1 MREFRELSVD
11 LIDESNNIRRSFSDE
26 KLQELSASVRQH
38 GIHKPLLVRPNG
50 ERFTLI
56 DGWRRLSAAKAI
68 DQSTVPVRIRN
79 VDENEAEEEMIIANL
94 HHEDVTPLDEAMSYQ
109 RLLDKG
115 RTVDELAARLGKSKR
130 YIYQVVT
137 LNRLIPEAQDLLAKD
152 VLPLNYAMRLATVP
166 AERQAEGL
174 DHCFRPL
181 FGKEDRRRDQLEPL
195 AELNTW
201 IEKSVRLDP
210 HTEDAKVLL
219 PELADQVA
227 AAEQERD
234 AGVIAVS
241 TLHFHTD
248 KSEPKPIL
256 AKSWKPADG
265 KNRCPHA
272 RPAVIALGEGQGTFL
287 NVCIAK
293 KACEKHWGKPKAAK
307 NSIPTNAEIEA
318 DADRKRQEAEW
329 ARQREAEERWR
340 TQLRPRALQLIASRT
355 AKLPWSRGLMATL
368 LEELNIDGAFTE
380 LVGRPQGLPTKRYP
394 QAIAVALALRHSWR
408 REELVKFA
416 RRFGVKLTAKDLR
429 YDVEPDNATDAEA
442 QPADAEE
449 ASEASVH

>member
-1 MREFRELSVD
+1 MPARTAFTGGVTMREFRELSVD
-11 LIDESNNIRRSFSDE
+11 LIDESDNIRRSFSEE
-26 KLQELSASVRQH
+26 KLQELSASIGQH
-38 GIHKPLLVRPNG
+38 GILKPLLVRPNG

-68 DQSTVPVRIRN
+68 DQSTVPVRVRN

-115 RTVDELAARLGKSKR
+115 RMVDELAARLGKSKR

-137 LNRLIPEAQDLLAKD
+137 LNRLIPEAQDLLARD
-152 VLPLNYAMRLATVP
+152 ILPLNYAMRLASVP
-166 AERQAEGL
+166 TERQAEGL

-195 AELNTW
+195 AELNAW

-219 PELADQVA
+219 PELAEQVA

-234 AGVIAVS
+234 AGVLAVS

-248 KSEPKPIL
+248 RSDPKPIL
-256 AKSWKPADG
+256 AKSWKPAEG
-265 KNRCPHA
+265 KGRCPHA

-287 NVCIAK
+287 HVCIAK
-293 KACEKHWGKPKAAK
+293 KTCQKHWAKSKAAK
-307 NSIPTNAEIEA
+307 QSIPTNAEIEA
-318 DADRKRQEAEW
+318 DAARKRQEAVW
-329 ARQREAEERWR
+329 ARQRAAEERWR
-340 TQLRPRALQLIASRT
+340 TELRPRALRLIASRT
-355 AKLPWSRGLMATL
+355 AKLPWSRGLIATL
-368 LEELNIDGAFTE
+368 LEELNIDSVFTE
-380 LVGRPQGLPTKRYP
+380 LVGRPQGLPKRRYP
-394 QAIAVALALRHSWR
+394 QAIAVALVMRHSWR
-408 REELVKFA
+408 REELVKLA
-416 RRFGVKLTAKDLR
+416 KRFG
-429 YDVEPDNATDAEA
+429 
-442 QPADAEE
+442 
-449 ASEASVH
+449 

>member
-11 LIDESNNIRRSFSDE
+11 LIDESDNIRRSFSDE
-26 KLQELSASVRQH
+26 KLQELTASIRQH
-38 GIHKPLLVRPNG
+38 GILKPLLVRPNG

-68 DQSTVPVRIRN
+68 DQSTVPVRIRD

-115 RTVDELAARLGKSKR
+115 RTVDELAARLGKSRR

-152 VLPLNYAMRLATVP
+152 ILPLNYAIRLATVP
-166 AERQAEGL
+166 VERQTDGL
-174 DHCFRPL
+174 DRCFRPL

-234 AGVIAVS
+234 AGVLAVS

-248 KSEPKPIL
+248 KTEPKPIL

-293 KACEKHWGKPKAAK
+293 KTCQKHWGKPKAAK
-307 NSIPTNAEIEA
+307 NSIPTDAEIEA
-318 DADRKRQEAEW
+318 DAERKRQEAQW

-340 TQLRPRALQLIASRT
+340 TQLRPQALQLIASRT

-368 LEELNIDGAFTE
+368 LEELNIDGSFTE
-380 LVGRPQGLPTKRYP
+380 LVGRPQGLPTRRYP

-416 RRFGVKLTAKDLR
+416 RRLGIKLTPKDLR
-429 YDVEPDNATDAEA
+429 DTEPSN
-442 QPADAEE
+442 
-449 ASEASVH
+449 ASETRASDADETGASDALVH

>member
-11 LIDESNNIRRSFSDE
+11 LIDESDNIRRSFSEE
-26 KLQELSASVRQH
+26 KLQELSASIRQH
-38 GIHKPLLVRPNG
+38 GILKPLLVRPNG

-68 DQSTVPVRIRN
+68 EQSTVPVRIRN

-130 YIYQVVT
+130 YIYQVIT

-152 VLPLNYAMRLATVP
+152 ILPLNYAMRLATVP
-166 AERQAEGL
+166 SERQSEGL

-234 AGVIAVS
+234 AGVLAVS

-248 KSEPKPIL
+248 KTEPKPIL
-256 AKSWKPADG
+256 TKSWKPADG

-293 KACEKHWGKPKAAK
+293 KACEKHWGKPKAK
-307 NSIPTNAEIEA
+307 NAIPTEAEIEA
-318 DADRKRQEAEW
+318 ETARKRQEAQW

-340 TQLRPRALQLIASRT
+340 TVLRPRALQLIAEKT
-355 AKLPWSRGLMATL
+355 AKLPWSRGLIATL

-380 LVGRPQGLPTKRYP
+380 LVGRPHSLPTKRYP
-394 QAIAVALALRHSWR
+394 HAIAVALALRHSWR

-416 RRFGVKLTAKDLR
+416 RRFGVKLTTKELT
-429 YDVEPDNATDAEA
+429 DVTPPDPTEA
-442 QPADAEE
+442 NE
-449 ASEASVH
+449 AFVQ

>member
-11 LIDESNNIRRSFSDE
+11 LIDESDNIRRSFSDE
-26 KLQELSASVRQH
+26 KLQELAASIRQR
-38 GIHKPLLVRPNG
+38 GILKPLLVRPNG

-68 DQSTVPVRIRN
+68 DQSTVPVRIRDI
-79 VDENEAEEEMIIANL
+79 DEKAAEEEMIIANL

-137 LNRLIPEAQDLLAKD
+137 LNRLIPEAQELLAQD
-152 VLPLNYAMRLATVP
+152 ILPLNYAMKLATVP
-166 AERQAEGL
+166 ADRQAEGL

-181 FGKEDRRRDQLEPL
+181 FGKEERRRDQLEPL
-195 AELNTW
+195 AELNAW

-227 AAEQERD
+227 AVEHERD
-234 AGVIAVS
+234 AGVLAVS

-248 KSEPKPIL
+248 KTDPKPIL
-256 AKSWKPADG
+256 AKSWKPAEG
-265 KNRCPHA
+265 KGRCPHA

-287 NVCIAK
+287 HVCIAK
-293 KACEKHWGKPKAAK
+293 KTCQKHWGKPKATK
-307 NSIPTNAEIEA
+307 GTIPTDAEIETEA
-318 DADRKRQEAEW
+318 ARKRQEAVW

-340 TQLRPRALQLIASRT
+340 TTLRPRALQLIASRT
-355 AKLPWSRGLMATL
+355 AKLPWSRGLITTSTQRSP
-368 LEELNIDGAFTE
+368 NSW
-380 LVGRPQGLPTKRYP
+380 VGRVAFQRAGTRTPSSLPSRCV
-394 QAIAVALALRHSWR
+394 IAGGARSW
-408 REELVKFA
+408 
-416 RRFGVKLTAKDLR
+416 
-429 YDVEPDNATDAEA
+429 
-442 QPADAEE
+442 
-449 ASEASVH
+449 

>member
-11 LIDESNNIRRSFSDE
+11 LIDESDNIRRSFSDE
-26 KLQELSASVRQH
+26 KLQELSASIRQH
-38 GIHKPLLVRPNG
+38 GILKPLLVRPNG

-56 DGWRRLSAAKAI
+56 DGWRRLSAAKAV

-130 YIYQVVT
+130 YIYQVIT

-152 VLPLNYAMRLATVP
+152 ILPLNYAMRLTTVP
-166 AERQAEGL
+166 PERQSEGL

-195 AELNTW
+195 AELNAW

-210 HTEDAKVLL
+210 HTDDAKVLL

-234 AGVIAVS
+234 AGVLAVS
-241 TLHFHTD
+241 TLYVHND

-256 AKSWKPADG
+256 VKSWKPADG

-293 KACEKHWGKPKAAK
+293 KTCQKHWGKPKAAK
-307 NSIPTNAEIEA
+307 NSIPTDAEIEA
-318 DADRKRQEAEW
+318 DAARKRQEAQW
-329 ARQREAEERWR
+329 ARQREAEEQWR
-340 TQLRPRALQLIASRT
+340 TVLRPRALQLVADRT
-355 AKLPWSRGLMATL
+355 AKLPWSRGLIATL
-368 LEELNIDGAFTE
+368 LAELSIDGAFTD
-380 LVGRPQGLPTKRYP
+380 LVGRPQSLPTKRYP
-394 QAIAVALALRHSWR
+394 HAIAVALALRHSWR
-408 REELVKFA
+408 REDLVKFA
-416 RRFGVKLTAKDLR
+416 RRLGVTLTSKDLR
-429 YDVEPDNATDAEA
+429 NAL
-442 QPADAEE
+442 PADAPETSASCADE
-449 ASEASVH
+449 TESSEASVR

>member
-26 KLQELSASVRQH
+26 KLQELSASIRQH
-38 GIHKPLLVRPNG
+38 GILKPLLVRPNG

-68 DQSTVPVRIRN
+68 DQSTVPVRVRN
-79 VDENEAEEEMIIANL
+79 IDENEAEEEMIIANL

-137 LNRLIPEAQDLLAKD
+137 LNRLIPEAQDLLARD
-152 VLPLNYAMRLATVP
+152 ILPLNYAMRLATVP

-195 AELNTW
+195 AELNAW

-234 AGVIAVS
+234 AGVLAVS

-287 NVCIAK
+287 NVCVAK
-293 KACEKHWGKPKAAK
+293 KTCQKHWGKPKTAK
-307 NSIPTNAEIEA
+307 NSIPTDAEIEV
-318 DADRKRQEAEW
+318 DAQRKRQEAQW

-340 TQLRPRALQLIASRT
+340 TVLRPRALQLITDKT
-355 AKLPWSRGLMATL
+355 AKLPWSRGLLGTL
-368 LEELNIDGAFTE
+368 LDELNVDSTFTE
-380 LVGRPQGLPTKRYP
+380 LVGRPQGLPAKRYP

-416 RRFGVKLTAKDLR
+416 RRLGVKLTPRDLQ
-429 YDVEPDNATDAEA
+429 YSDASIEP
-442 QPADAEE
+442 
-449 ASEASVH
+449 SESEPLESDASVH

>member
-1 MREFRELSVD
+1 MREFRELSVE
-11 LIDESNNIRRSFSDE
+11 LIDESDNIRRSFSDE
-26 KLQELSASVRQH
+26 RLQELSASIRQH
-38 GIHKPLLVRPNG
+38 GILKPLLVRPNG

-79 VDENEAEEEMIIANL
+79 IDENAAEEEMIIANL
-94 HHEDVTPLDEAMSYQ
+94 HHENVTPLDEAMSYQ

-115 RTVDELAARLGKSKR
+115 RTVDELAAKLGKSKR

-195 AELNTW
+195 AELNAW

-256 AKSWKPADG
+256 ARSWKQADG

-293 KACEKHWGKPKAAK
+293 KACQKHWGKPKAAK
-307 NSIPTNAEIEA
+307 NSIPTDAEIEA
-318 DADRKRQEAEW
+318 DAERKRQEAQW

-355 AKLPWSRGLMATL
+355 AKLPWSRVLVTTL
-368 LEELNIDGAFTE
+368 LEELNIDGTFTE
-380 LVGRPQGLPTKRYP
+380 LVGRTQGLPTRRYP

-416 RRFGVKLTAKDLR
+416 KRLGVKISAKDLR
-429 YDVEPDNATDAEA
+429 DVPTPDNSESASEPDAVGV
-442 QPADAEE
+442 
-449 ASEASVH
+449 SEASVS

>member
-11 LIDESNNIRRSFSDE
+11 LIDESDNIRRSFSDE
-26 KLQELSASVRQH
+26 KLQELSASIRQH
-38 GIHKPLLVRPNG
+38 GILKPLLVRPNG

-79 VDENEAEEEMIIANL
+79 VDENAAEEEMIIANL

-152 VLPLNYAMRLATVP
+152 ILPLNYAMRLATVP
-166 AERQAEGL
+166 GERQADGL

-195 AELNTW
+195 AELNAW

-227 AAEQERD
+227 AAEQEKD
-234 AGVIAVS
+234 AGVLAVS

-248 KSEPKPIL
+248 KTEPKPIL

-287 NVCIAK
+287 NVCVAK
-293 KACEKHWGKPKAAK
+293 KTCQKHWGKPKAAK
-307 NSIPTNAEIEA
+307 NSSPTESEIEA
-318 DADRKRQEAEW
+318 DAARKRQEAQW
-329 ARQREAEERWR
+329 ARQREAEEQWR
-340 TQLRPRALQLIASRT
+340 TVLRPRALQLIAEKT
-355 AKLPWSRGLMATL
+355 AKLPWSRGLIATL

-416 RRFGVKLTAKDLR
+416 RRLGVKLTANDLR
-429 YDVEPDNATDAEA
+429 KVALPDASDASESNN
-442 QPADAEE
+442 DAIGE
-449 ASEASVH
+449 SEASVN

>member
-11 LIDESNNIRRSFSDE
+11 LIDESDNIRHSFSDE
-26 KLQELSASVRQH
+26 KLQELSASIRQH
-38 GIHKPLLVRPNG
+38 GILKPLLVRPNG

-79 VDENEAEEEMIIANL
+79 IDESAAEEEMIIANL

-115 RTVDELAARLGKSKR
+115 RTVDELAAKLGKSKR

-137 LNRLIPEAQDLLAKD
+137 LNRLIPEAQDLLARD

-181 FGKEDRRRDQLEPL
+181 FGKDDRRRDQLEPF

-234 AGVIAVS
+234 AGVLAVS

-248 KSEPKPIL
+248 KGEPKPIL

-293 KACEKHWGKPKAAK
+293 KACQKHWGKPKATK
-307 NSIPTNAEIEA
+307 SSIPTDAEIEA
-318 DADRKRQEAEW
+318 DAERKRQEAQW

-355 AKLPWSRGLMATL
+355 AKLPWSRGLIATL

-380 LVGRPQGLPTKRYP
+380 LIGRPQGLPTRRYP

-416 RRFGVKLTAKDLR
+416 RRFGVKLVAKDLN
-429 YDVEPDNATDAEA
+429 DPAHNSDPSAADGGASADSEP
-442 QPADAEE
+442 
-449 ASEASVH
+449 SVH

>member
-11 LIDESNNIRRSFSDE
+11 LIDESNNIRRTFSE
-26 KLQELSASVRQH
+26 ERLQELSASIRQH
-38 GIHKPLLVRPNG
+38 GILKPLLVRPNG

-68 DQSTVPVRIRN
+68 DQSTVPVRVRN
-79 VDENEAEEEMIIANL
+79 IDENAAEEEMIIANL

-115 RTVDELAARLGKSKR
+115 RTVDELAAKLGKSKR

-137 LNRLIPEAQDLLAKD
+137 LNRLIPEAQDLLARD

-248 KSEPKPIL
+248 KSEPKPVL

-293 KACEKHWGKPKAAK
+293 KACHKHWGKPKAAK
-307 NSIPTNAEIEA
+307 NLIPTDAEIEA
-318 DADRKRQEAEW
+318 DAERKRQDAQW
-329 ARQREAEERWR
+329 ARQRETEERWR

-355 AKLPWSRGLMATL
+355 AKLSWSRGLIATL

-380 LVGRPQGLPTKRYP
+380 LVGRPQGLPTRRYP
-394 QAIAVALALRHSWR
+394 HAIAVALALRHSWR

-429 YDVEPDNATDAEA
+429 YESDTDNAVGSEEQA
-442 QPADAEE
+442 ADE
-449 ASEASVH
+449 ASASVH